1 MTFNKI
7 IRTKNKIMKHLKFLT
22 LIILSTV
29 FLFSCSGNNNTKT
42 SSSSSDKEV
51 SQSSATTSSAGNA
64 SWSCVIDGQ
73 PVSGGQINSY
83 QGPEGYQS
91 NEAHIDDVDEGK
103 ELLFYLSDTK
113 STSSQGAHELRFSVP
128 DKTGSSSFGPD
139 EDGWGIQVNIVI
151 NKDHTAIYNSDSF
164 TINITSLS
172 ATRVS
177 GTFSGKFT
185 LNGNITDTDKKAIE
199 VTDGKFDIPFSTGTM
214 RPT

>member
-1 MTFNKI
+1 
-7 IRTKNKIMKHLKFLT
+7 MKHLKFLM
-22 LIILSTV
+22 LIILSTIL
-29 FLFSCSGNNNTKT
+29 LFSCSENNNNKT
-42 SSSSSDKEV
+42 SSSSDKEV
-51 SQSSATTSSAGNA
+51 SQSSATSSSAGNA

-128 DKTGSSSFGPD
+128 DKAGSSSFGPD
-139 EDGWGIQVNIVI
+139 EDGWGIEVDILI
-151 NKDHTAIYNSDSF
+151 NKNHTARYNSDSF
-164 TINITSLS
+164 TINISSLS

-185 LNGNITDTDKKAIE
+185 LNGNIADTDKKAIE
-199 VTDGKFDIPFSTGTM
+199 VTDGKFDIPFSTGN
-214 RPT
+214 